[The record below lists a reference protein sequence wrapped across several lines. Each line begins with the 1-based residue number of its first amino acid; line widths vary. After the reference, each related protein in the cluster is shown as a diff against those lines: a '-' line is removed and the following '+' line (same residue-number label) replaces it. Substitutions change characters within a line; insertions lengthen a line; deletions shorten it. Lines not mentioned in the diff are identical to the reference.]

1 MADLAISRKGREK
14 ATGKVK
20 HQGSRLGGS
29 GMMSKVRAQRNQRS
43 FSCPEFSRK
52 QGDERTDD
60 SIGGGGGGVY
70 VAVCVFAGVHND
82 AKPIQCHWRVKGS
95 GKGCGEVL

>member
-20 HQGSRLGGS
+20 YQGSRLGGRM
-29 GMMSKVRAQRNQRS
+29 MMSKVRAQRNQRS

-60 SIGGGGGGVY
+60 SIGKGGGGGGGGGGSVWPTGR
-70 VAVCVFAGVHND
+70 VCVCRRA
-82 AKPIQCHWRVKGS
+82 QRR
-95 GKGCGEVL
+95 